1 MFRGENIKPTAADV
15 GLIHEARLIL
25 DAETVER
32 DRSIFRGEGRRI
44 AARVEGAG
52 RSRWVTARAHSAR
65 AFLRS
70 QGG

>member
-52 RSRWVTARAHSAR
+52 GAAGSRRALIVR
-65 AFLRS
+65 GRF
-70 QGG
+70 